1 MDLYLILRRNG
12 WRTLGELET
21 AVERSALEGQ
31 RVSDVRWTRSYV
43 LEEADGGLGS
53 VCLYE
58 ADSADAIRSHAA
70 AARLPVTEIVKVA
83 DTVVVR
89 PDPPTNRRES

>member
-21 AVERSALEGQ
+21 AVERSTREGE
-31 RVSDVRWTRSYV
+31 RAGDVRWTRSYV

-70 AARLPVTEIVKVA
+70 AAELPVTEIVKVA

-89 PDPPTNRRES
+89 PDPQATGES